1 MQGVADVPGPGKQDM
16 MERLDRRRASRS
28 RRIVRPSAQVNLSLL
43 GSFELTSG
51 GDSVSLPV
59 PAQRLL
65 AFIALRDRPVLRT
78 HVAEMLWLDST
89 QRRACGSLRSAL
101 WRLRRPGL
109 ELVHVTS
116 GRLRL
121 EPRVVVDVR
130 VLVAWARRVLD
141 APDGVDREPADLS
154 RFRDPIFGEL
164 LPDWYD
170 DWLVVER
177 ERLRELRVRA
187 LERVCER
194 LTALRSFGP
203 AIEAGRAAV
212 YAAPLRESSHR
223 CLIGAYLAEGN
234 QAEALHEYRAYRDLL
249 HDELALEP
257 SSRMEELIGGLDNA
271 RVTGSAERSRDP
283 ESHRHARHA
292 LLNQRRPRG

>member
-16 MERLDRRRASRS
+16 MERLDRRPASRS
-28 RRIVRPSAQVNLSLL
+28 RGIVRPPAQLSLSLL
-43 GSFELTSG
+43 GSFELTSA

-65 AFIALRDRPVLRT
+65 AFVALRDRPVLRT

-89 QRRACGSLRSAL
+89 ERRAWGSLRSAL

-109 ELVHVTS
+109 ELVDVTS

-121 EPRVVVDVR
+121 ESRVVVDVR
-130 VLVAWARRVLD
+130 VLVGWARRVLD
-141 APDGVDREPADLS
+141 APDGVGREPADLS
-154 RFRDPIFGEL
+154 KFGDPIFGEL

-170 DWLVVER
+170 DWLVVDR

-194 LTALRSFGP
+194 LTVLRSFGP
-203 AIEAGRAAV
+203 AIEAGLAAV
-212 YAAPLRESSHR
+212 YAAPLRESAHR
-223 CLIGAYLAEGN
+223 CLIGVYLAEGN
-234 QAEALHEYRAYRDLL
+234 RAEALHEYRAFRETM
-249 HDELALEP
+249 HDELGLEP
-257 SSRMEELIGGLDNA
+257 STCMEELIGGLD
-271 RVTGSAERSRDP
+271 T
-283 ESHRHARHA
+283 
-292 LLNQRRPRG
+292 QRCAK